1 MMRSLNILAIATLIG
16 SATAAYSVKYETI
29 LVAEKLKKRESEL
42 QREKDAIAVLKAEWQ
57 MLNRPSRLAAL
68 APLEAGMQTLSA
80 RQLVRA
86 SDIPARGPEKD
97 PLAAALEN
105 TLTGSIAAPQ
115 RQTPRGGG
123 PTPAAPPRAAA
134 RTTPAP
140 RAATVTPSARSA
152 TPAPRQ
158 QAAPRA
164 AQGAPLALRPPAP
177 LGSTRGATPRAEP
190 IAAPV
195 PRNRVSPPQR

>member
-68 APLEAGMQTLSA
+68 APLEAGMQSLSA
-80 RQLVRA
+80 RQIVRA
-86 SDIPARGPEKD
+86 SDIPVRGPEKD

-105 TLTGSIAAPQ
+105 TLTGSIATPQ
-115 RQTPRGGG
+115 RNTPRVGG
-123 PTPAAPPRAAA
+123 PTPAAPPRNAAG
-134 RTTPAP
+134 TTPAP
-140 RAATVTPSARSA
+140 RAAAATPAARSA
-152 TPAPRQ
+152 APAPKQ
-158 QAAPRA
+158 TAPRA

-177 LGSTRGATPRAEP
+177 LGSTRGVTPRTEP
-190 IAAPV
+190 NAGPV
-195 PRNRVSPPQR
+195 PRRNLPSPQR

>member
-1 MMRSLNILAIATLIG
+1 MMRSLNILALATLIG

-105 TLTGSIAAPQ
+105 TLTGSITAPQ
-115 RQTPRGGG
+115 RQTPRVGG

-134 RTTPAP
+134 RTTPLP
-140 RAATVTPSARSA
+140 RAAAVTPSARSA
-152 TPAPRQ
+152 TPAPKQ

-177 LGSTRGATPRAEP
+177 LGSTRGATPRAES

>member
-86 SDIPARGPEKD
+86 TDIPARGPEKD

-105 TLTGSIAAPQ
+105 TLTGSISGSQ
-115 RQTPRGGG
+115 RQSPRVGG
-123 PTPAAPPRAAA
+123 PTPATPPRDAG

-140 RAATVTPSARSA
+140 RAAAVTPSARSA
-152 TPAPRQ
+152 TPAPKQ
-158 QAAPRA
+158 SPPRA

-177 LGSTRGATPRAEP
+177 LGSTRGVTPRAEP
-190 IAAPV
+190 LAAPV
-195 PRNRVSPPQR
+195 PRRQVPLPQR